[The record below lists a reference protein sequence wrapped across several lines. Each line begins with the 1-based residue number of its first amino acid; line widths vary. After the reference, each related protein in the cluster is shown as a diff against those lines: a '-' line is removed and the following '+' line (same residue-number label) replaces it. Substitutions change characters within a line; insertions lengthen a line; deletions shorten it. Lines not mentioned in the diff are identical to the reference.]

1 MKPKNFDNRGKK
13 LSRAFNSHKNSTAHA
28 KVFVPNSLPE
38 EVNFRITKEVIAPK
52 LLLKGRP
59 LGVNK
64 SLTTQTSQSP
74 VAKDHSTDKI
84 PLSQPKKKEKRKN
97 ETKNTL
103 SRKGS
108 KVELLNRIAI
118 GRQLYQRQP

>member
-28 KVFVPNSLPE
+28 KVFVPNNLPE
-38 EVNFRITKEVIAPK
+38 EVNFRISKEVIAPK

-64 SLTTQTSQSP
+64 SITTQTSQSP
-74 VAKDHSTDKI
+74 VAKDHSTDQI
-84 PLSQPKKKEKRKN
+84 PLSQPKKKEKRKKK
-97 ETKNTL
+97 TKSNQIEPEMTL
-103 SRKGS
+103 
-108 KVELLNRIAI
+108 
-118 GRQLYQRQP
+118 QLHSQPGLVVHEIVKK